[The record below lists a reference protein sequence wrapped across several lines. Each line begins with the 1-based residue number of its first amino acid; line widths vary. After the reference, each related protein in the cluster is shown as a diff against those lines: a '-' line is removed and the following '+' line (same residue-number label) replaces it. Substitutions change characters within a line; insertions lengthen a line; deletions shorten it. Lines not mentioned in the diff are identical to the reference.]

1 MTTISLTDV
10 TVSSDADS
18 HAQGWLTVQFSNGY
32 RIQAYCP
39 KSNDN
44 WAQGAQ
50 QLCKPG
56 HYDGLAPTQVD
67 KLLLQAADDG
77 SYVVLQATLPK
88 AAVPMTYAR
97 PADEHIYME
106 LSHKQQSV
114 FSADFLAIA
123 AIIFG
128 ALYGLKWLFEKYLLP
143 KL

>member
-97 PADEHIYME
+97 PARSEERRVGKEDRA
-106 LSHKQQSV
+106 SQSR
-114 FSADFLAIA
+114 
-123 AIIFG
+123 
-128 ALYGLKWLFEKYLLP
+128 EC
-143 KL
+143 